1 MWDAP
6 VHYECP
12 GDGFVTG
19 MGSYHD
25 NDKED
30 RRFKFQCCEVQG
42 KRLTSVIFNVTR
54 TLSIAFRHFP
64 PNSAH
69 SEHRFPALSSKL
81 CTLRALLSGTFLQ
94 TLHTPSI
101 AFRHFPPNS
110 AKTAHSEH
118 RFPAL
123 SSKLC

>member
-1 MWDAP
+1 MFSLVGDVNVWDAP

-42 KRLTSVIFNVTR
+42 KRLISESFLR
-54 TLSIAFRHFP
+54 SR
-64 PNSAH
+64 AH

-81 CTLRALLSGTFLQ
+81 C
-94 TLHTPSI
+94 
-101 AFRHFPPNS
+101 
-110 AKTAHSEH
+110 
-118 RFPAL
+118 
-123 SSKLC
+123 

>member
-1 MWDAP
+1 MLQQLIDGFLLLFFLHFDLPTLKKKKILLLFLLIFSLVGDVNVWDAP

-54 TLSIAFRHFP
+54 TFRA
-64 PNSAH
+64 S
-69 SEHRFPALSSKL
+69 
-81 CTLRALLSGTFLQ
+81 LSGTFLQ
-94 TLHTPSI
+94 TL
-101 AFRHFPPNS
+101 
-110 AKTAHSEH
+110 
-118 RFPAL
+118 
-123 SSKLC
+123 